1 LFQASP
7 CCTVEEKEQFKEK
20 LELASHAS
28 FLDLFSTPK
37 ASIEKQQELLPNH
50 WRSKILS
57 DPFLI
62 GKYLLRGVNP
72 LSREYAYVQAK
83 FNKSSRERVL
93 AIDKV
98 ENPHLWF
105 RYINFLFLL
114 EIDGV

>member
-1 LFQASP
+1 
-7 CCTVEEKEQFKEK
+7 VEEKVAFRKQIEAASEK
-20 LELASHAS
+20 S
-28 FLDLFSTPK
+28 FIDLFPTPQV
-37 ASIEKQQELLPNH
+37 SIERQQELLPNH

-72 LSREYAYVQAK
+72 MSREFAYVQSK
-83 FNKSSRERVL
+83 FNKSSRELVL

-105 RYINFLFLL
+105 RYINFLVLL
-114 EIDGV
+114 EIDGAVYPKSC